1 MADPASGG
9 DEIKRIIL
17 RAEALNFSG
26 AQKEVLALNQALKE
40 LSKTLSSGQTLSK
53 GQISNLNSELSKL
66 EKTASSAGAG
76 GKKSLD
82 SMNQSAKQ
90 LQDTLKMTASM
101 KGINITGD
109 KKVDDKALRNY
120 QKSMQGLGVTIVGSN
135 PHFAVMARNIK
146 TANEAL
152 KSGTNAGYANAKAI
166 DAIRTGAPA
175 ALHHV
180 SSMDRFR
187 VSIGIARKGLEGMSA
202 QMKANAKEAQW
213 TGRQMIEGLTVPIL
227 GVGVAA
233 LRTFDSINKEM
244 VQLKKVTEYKED
256 YAALEKQM
264 QATAIAYGMTLK
276 STATLFTD
284 VAALGKS
291 GDEIAK
297 WSDAIAQVS
306 MVGGIDPKGATEFFR
321 VINAIFAGGSVQG
334 TTKIMAQLSA
344 VSDET
349 SLQLKDLAAAFPEVA
364 PVMAQMGFTAAGV
377 AASLAGM
384 YRRGIPATEAAHG
397 LKFALQR
404 LVAPTKD
411 AKTIIDELG
420 FSFADATGKVNM
432 GEGTLRVMKLA
443 DQLASLSDAQKLEVA
458 PELFGGRQSARMNSY
473 FADIRLGNQELI
485 ALQNQIITVDKVQ
498 SDFLRGLIA
507 SGEIQIPGVQSAA
520 SRYDKALKQI
530 QKDPST
536 AIARIKTQFQIL
548 TYEIGKTVAPAFIS
562 VSESLIKVLNL
573 FMASPPAFQKFVIG
587 AAAVV
592 AAIGPIRYVFAQMKY
607 TVASF
612 TEVFAKLLPRFREIS
627 EGAVGAARML
637 AANPLRQDIVMVGD
651 KYQMLSNIGWVNKLR
666 MRLGMLPKANGEV
679 IKTTDKLRD
688 SMKNLIFG
696 ASKLTAEDQALVSAN
711 GEVAASNATRTVSE
725 EAVQAANTATA
736 TSTRTVIIADEARA
750 ASVNMVVGANA
761 RIVESN
767 ATVIAS
773 NLATAAS
780 NAAASGT
787 GVAGAGASAVSSAM
801 GALGAGAKLPKA
813 LPAGAAAP
821 KALTAGTTAAAA
833 SIAALSDAQKK
844 ALATAQKLMN
854 YSKSSSFDDSAAYAK
869 KAADI
874 MRQNG
879 LSTQLIGVTDNITKA
894 TTKAAVSQGMF
905 GKMTALVSGP
915 LSKMKALMPGSSA
928 GLKAITAGAGGAGGA
943 LVPLGSQALA
953 TTGSVAAI
961 APAAAGAGGALAGIA
976 AAGPIILAV
985 LAALAVAMGV
995 IVIAVKMFKDHWNE
1009 MKKIIEPSV
1018 KKLSAAFGNL
1028 KDAFMKIFSSA
1039 GKLLGIFSKV
1049 FDQLGSGGDTA
1060 SSTAMGV
1067 ANGIAIAIDFVA
1079 EFVNAIAE
1087 MVSFVV
1093 DVLYNMLK
1101 PAFEYIA
1108 YIIKDVVGLVVSL
1121 IKGDF
1126 IKAFQFAGAFVYEVF
1141 VRNSVYAL
1149 QILVKVTAW
1158 AVGYIISL
1166 LGSLANVFGSNFIGN
1181 GLKKA
1186 GDSVNKWAS
1195 SFNIVGALDKKMRT
1209 GLGGVFGAST
1219 KSAAAE
1225 STPAAEEAGGE
1236 IGAAVSSGI
1245 GSSLA
1250 DGGAGSGQDWFKDW
1264 LSQIKGALDKQ
1275 MGDLRSSATAAL
1287 EKAHDTAMQIYDQR
1301 VKAIENQEKAEEKLL
1316 KAEEYIAKRKE
1327 LLQKREVDRQNYVN
1341 NRAKAIYE
1349 GRIND
1354 VRILDA
1360 EERQS
1365 KEESN
1370 NAIGDLD
1377 SSRNKDLLK
1386 ESRDA
1391 AKDAIKIEKDLAE
1404 ERYKIQRESFDD
1416 MLELITQYAPQS
1428 VEGFDNMLTQ
1438 ISSLLKANGVDVWP
1452 EMAKTGITRFQDAF
1466 DRASGQIRDDFFWS
1480 GKDARAEWMRG
1491 FAPEDVVAILQAN
1504 LSSGG
1509 GGGGAGGGLGLG
1521 GGEMEPLPLPDADT
1535 GGLADGITKPIKV
1548 AFRGAVQFIKDNWT
1562 AAIGGII
1569 GGFVGGPLGAAIG
1582 MIIGY
1587 IVKKIFDFITSYD
1600 WGTLLGTIW
1609 DVIWGAVE
1617 GAIKGVGKIGSIIG
1631 EFFAGIDYAGIGSG
1645 ILNGLVSTLRFVLVT
1660 VPTKI
1665 AGFLANSASVLWDWI
1680 KVAVPQIPYW
1690 VGYALGF
1697 VIRSVITFIPNLI
1710 NIMKTA
1716 IPALV
1721 GWIADAAGWVG
1732 EKIGAFASAVWSYI
1746 PDFIKGI
1753 PGHIADAAI
1762 AIWGWISTAVSM
1774 AAGKIAEFSV
1784 AAFNGIMTFISNI
1797 PGWVAGAAAAMLSWL
1812 VESIKNLPEN
1822 FVNLSTAVANG
1833 FITFVSNIPGWIA
1846 GAAEAVW
1853 SWLKSAVGLAGE
1865 KISEFWQGFRDG
1877 LGDIDEKIVDIVKEW
1892 APKLWDWVTDAI
1904 SGLGTKLAEFA
1915 TAILNF
1921 LVQLPGKIASKA
1933 LDLAESLIG
1942 WVKETI
1948 PKIPYYMGFFL
1959 GTLIRL
1965 ILEMPGKIVNT
1976 FTTVIPAMWGWL
1988 KEAGSMAIG
1997 KFKEFGLSAL
2007 AGILIFIT
2015 GIPGAIAGAAI
2026 AIWDWLPSPSVILIK
2041 MNDFGLVVRDG
2052 ITTFIGNIPGWVAG
2066 GADAIWDW
2074 LFEAVP
2080 KAVEKWIAF
2089 NLAVLNGITT
2099 FISNIPGWVAGAAE
2113 SIWDWLKVA
2122 IPKAAEKIA
2131 EFGQAVY
2138 DGILTFITNI
2148 PGWVAGA
2155 ADAIWDWLFQAVPLA
2170 AAKWVEFNL
2179 AVMNGIITFI
2189 TNIPGWVAD
2198 AAGAMWGWMK
2208 SAVGLAGEKLG
2219 EFWQGFKD
2227 GMGDMPQKIE
2237 DMAKKWIPK
2246 LWEWL
2251 SGAAR
2256 GLWDKWWEFQ
2266 EKLYGFIID
2275 VGTALPGKVAE
2286 WAGVLL
2292 GWITGAADTLW
2303 DTWWGFQEKLY
2314 GFIADVATEL
2324 PGKVAEWIPA
2334 LWNWLTDAA
2343 GGLWD
2348 KWWEFQEKLYGF
2360 IGNVATGI
2368 WDKIWNEWIPSF
2380 WNWIVEAKN
2389 GISTRIGGIWD
2400 TIWGFITDLPGRISG
2415 AASGMWDGI
2424 GDAFKGALN
2433 KVIGWWN
2440 NFSLEAKIPSNW
2452 FTDSIG
2458 IGGKTFGVDTPNIDY
2473 LAKGGKM
2480 YGTGMSG
2487 IVDKSMYV
2495 VGEGKKNFPEFVI
2508 PTDPSYRGRAQM
2520 LLAQAASTIGSKA
2533 AVANGAANR
2542 TSYITPAASGGV
2554 SSGGYAG
2561 GGAEINICVD
2571 TFIGE
2576 EQWFAEMAKKYNM
2589 TVVPKE
2595 RKVAGQQ
2602 RRVVSSYNNR
2612 WDIK

>member
-26 AQKEVLALNQALKE
+26 AQKEVLALNQALKD
-40 LSKTLSSGQTLSK
+40 LAKTLSSGQTLSK

-101 KGINITGD
+101 KGINVTGD
-109 KKVDDKALRNY
+109 KKLDSKSLRDY
-120 QKSMQGLGVTIVGSN
+120 QKSMEGLGVTIVGSN
-135 PHFAVMARNIK
+135 PHFAVMVRNIK

-187 VSIGIARKGLEGMSA
+187 VSVGIARKGLEGMAA

-227 GVGVAA
+227 GVGVAS

-284 VAALGKS
+284 IAALGKS
-291 GDEIAK
+291 GDEIGK
-297 WSDAIAQVS
+297 WADAIAQVS
-306 MVGGIDPKGATEFFR
+306 MVGDIDPKGASEFFR
-321 VINAIFAGGSVQG
+321 VINAIFANGSVEG

-507 SGEIQIPGVQSAA
+507 SGEIEVPGVQSAA

-562 VSESLIKVLNL
+562 VSESLVKVLNL

-592 AAIGPIRYVFAQMKY
+592 AAIGPMRYVFAQAKY

-679 IKTTDKLRD
+679 IMTTDKLRE

-696 ASKLTAEDQALVSAN
+696 TSKLTAEEQALVAAN

-780 NAAASGT
+780 NAAASGA
-787 GVAGAGASAVSSAM
+787 GVTGAGASAVSSAM
-801 GALGAGAKLPKA
+801 GALGAGAAAPKA
-813 LPAGAAAP
+813 LNAGAAAP

-833 SIAALSDAQKK
+833 AIANLSDAQKK

-879 LSTQLIGVTDNITKA
+879 LSTQLIGVTDNVTKA
-894 TTKAAVSQGMF
+894 TAKAALSQGMF
-905 GKMTALVSGP
+905 GKMTELVSGP

-961 APAAAGAGGALAGIA
+961 APAAAGASGALAGII

-985 LAALAVAMGV
+985 LAALAFAIGIV
-995 IVIAVKMFKDHWNE
+995 VIAVKMFKDNWNE
-1009 MKKIIEPSV
+1009 MKKVMEPSI

-1028 KDAFMKIFSSA
+1028 KNAFMQIFSAA
-1039 GKLLGIFSKV
+1039 GKLFGIFSEV
-1049 FDQLGSGGDTA
+1049 FNQLGSGGDAA
-1060 SSTAMGV
+1060 SSTA
-1067 ANGIAIAIDFVA
+1067 NGIANGLASAIDFIA
-1079 EFVNAIAE
+1079 EFTNAIAE

-1093 DVLYNMLK
+1093 DILYGVLK
-1101 PAFEYIA
+1101 PVFEKIA
-1108 YIIKDVVGLVVSL
+1108 YLIKNVVGLIVTL

-1126 IKAFQFAGAFVYEVF
+1126 VKALQFAAAIAYEVSF
-1141 VRNSVYAL
+1141 RPIVQSFQYLV
-1149 QILVKVTAW
+1149 QIVAW
-1158 AVGYIISL
+1158 AVASIINL
-1166 LGSLANVFGSNFIGN
+1166 LGSLANVFGGNFIGN

-1195 SFNIVGALDKKMRT
+1195 SFNILGAVDKKMRT

-1225 STPAAEEAGGE
+1225 SAPAAEEAGGE

-1245 GSSLA
+1245 GESLS

-1275 MGDLRSSATAAL
+1275 MGDLRASATNAL
-1287 EKAHDTAMQIYDQR
+1287 EKAHEAAMKIYDQR
-1301 VKAIENQEKAEEKLL
+1301 VKAIEDQEKAEEKLL
-1316 KAEEYIAKRKE
+1316 KTEEYIAKRKE
-1327 LLQKREVDRQNYVN
+1327 MLQKREIDRQNYVN

-1370 NAIGDLD
+1370 SAIGDLD

-1404 ERYKIQRESFDD
+1404 ERYKIQRESFDK

-1428 VEGFDNMLTQ
+1428 IEGFDNMLTQ
-1438 ISSLLKANGVDVWP
+1438 INGLLKANGVDTWP
-1452 EMAKTGITRFQDAF
+1452 EMAKTGMTRFQDAF
-1466 DRASGQIRDDFFWS
+1466 DKASGQIRDDFFWS
-1480 GKDARAEWMRG
+1480 GKDASAEWMRG
-1491 FAPEDVVAILQAN
+1491 FAPADVVAILQAN

-1509 GGGGAGGGLGLG
+1509 GGGGGGVGDLGLG
-1521 GGEMEPLPLPDADT
+1521 GGEMEPLPALDADT
-1535 GGLADGITKPIKV
+1535 GGFTDKIKTTFQ
-1548 AFRGAVQFIKDNWT
+1548 ATFKSLGQFLWD
-1562 AAIGGII
+1562 
-1569 GGFVGGPLGAAIG
+1569 GFVWLELLIPRIYMFLFSNIGKGIWTGIKKVGEILAKLG
-1582 MIIGY
+1582 
-1587 IVKKIFDFITSYD
+1587 SS
-1600 WGTLLGTIW
+1600 IW
-1609 DVIWGAVE
+1609 DALS
-1617 GAIKGVGKIGSIIG
+1617 GV
-1631 EFFAGIDYAGIGSG
+1631 DYAGIGMTV
-1645 ILNGLVSTLRFVLVT
+1645 LNGLVGALKFVFVT
-1660 VPTKI
+1660 VPTKV
-1665 AGFLANSASVLWDWI
+1665 ASFFADLAPVLWNWI

-1690 VGYALGF
+1690 IGYALGF
-1697 VIRSVITFIPNLI
+1697 IVRSVIMFIPNLI
-1710 NIMKTA
+1710 NIMKTV

-1721 GWIADAAGWVG
+1721 GWISDAAGWVG
-1732 EKIGAFASAVWSYI
+1732 EKIGPFASAVFGHI
-1746 PDFIKGI
+1746 LEFAKKI
-1753 PGHIADAAI
+1753 PGYIAGAAVAIWSWLADAI
-1762 AIWGWISTAVSM
+1762 PL
-1774 AAGKIAEFSV
+1774 AAEKIAEFSV
-1784 AAFNGIMTFISNI
+1784 SVFNGLVNFVSNI
-1797 PGWVAGAAAAMLSWL
+1797 PGWLANAAVVVWNWL
-1812 VESIKNLPEN
+1812 VEAVKNLPA
-1822 FVNLSTAVANG
+1822 NLIAFSTAVSEG
-1833 FITFVSNIPGWIA
+1833 FLTFISNIPGWIA
-1846 GAAEAVW
+1846 GAA
-1853 SWLKSAVGLAGE
+1853 
-1865 KISEFWQGFRDG
+1865 
-1877 LGDIDEKIVDIVKEW
+1877 
-1892 APKLWDWVTDAI
+1892 
-1904 SGLGTKLAEFA
+1904 
-1915 TAILNF
+1915 
-1921 LVQLPGKIASKA
+1921 
-1933 LDLAESLIG
+1933 
-1942 WVKETI
+1942 
-1948 PKIPYYMGFFL
+1948 
-1959 GTLIRL
+1959 
-1965 ILEMPGKIVNT
+1965 
-1976 FTTVIPAMWGWL
+1976 
-1988 KEAGSMAIG
+1988 
-1997 KFKEFGLSAL
+1997 
-2007 AGILIFIT
+2007 
-2015 GIPGAIAGAAI
+2015 
-2026 AIWDWLPSPSVILIK
+2026 
-2041 MNDFGLVVRDG
+2041 
-2052 ITTFIGNIPGWVAG
+2052 
-2066 GADAIWDW
+2066 
-2074 LFEAVP
+2074 
-2080 KAVEKWIAF
+2080 
-2089 NLAVLNGITT
+2089 
-2099 FISNIPGWVAGAAE
+2099 
-2113 SIWDWLKVA
+2113 
-2122 IPKAAEKIA
+2122 
-2131 EFGQAVY
+2131 
-2138 DGILTFITNI
+2138 
-2148 PGWVAGA
+2148 
-2155 ADAIWDWLFQAVPLA
+2155 
-2170 AAKWVEFNL
+2170 
-2179 AVMNGIITFI
+2179 
-2189 TNIPGWVAD
+2189 
-2198 AAGAMWGWMK
+2198 GAMWGWIT

-2237 DMAKKWIPK
+2237 DMAKEWIPK
-2246 LWEWL
+2246 LWGWL
-2251 SGAAR
+2251 SGAAK

-2266 EKLYGFIID
+2266 QKLYGFIID
-2275 VGTALPGKVAE
+2275 VGTALPGKVAG
-2286 WAGVLL
+2286 WAGALL

-2314 GFIADVATEL
+2314 GFIIDVGTAL
-2324 PGKVAEWIPA
+2324 PGKIAEWIPA
-2334 LWNWLTDAA
+2334 LWNWITDAA
-2343 GGLWD
+2343 TGLWD
-2348 KWWEFQEKLYGF
+2348 KWVEFRNKLYGF
-2360 IGNVATGI
+2360 IGDVATGI

-2380 WNWIVEAKN
+2380 WNWIIEAKN

-2400 TIWGFITDLPGRISG
+2400 TIWGFISGLPGRIGG

-2424 GDAFKGALN
+2424 SDAFKGALN

-2452 FTDSIG
+2452 FTDSVG
-2458 IGGKTFGVDTPNIDY
+2458 LGGKTFGVNTPDISY
-2473 LAKGGKM
+2473 LAQGGKM

-2487 IVDKSMYV
+2487 IVDSSMYL
-2495 VGEGKKNFPEFVI
+2495 VGEGNKNYPEFVI
-2508 PTDPSYRGRAQM
+2508 PSDPAYRGRAQM
-2520 LLAQAASTIGSKA
+2520 LLSEAASTIGSKA
-2533 AVANGAANR
+2533 AAANGAANR
-2542 TSYITPAASGGV
+2542 ASYITPVAASSASGG
-2554 SSGGYAG
+2554 GYGG

-2589 TVVPKE
+2589 TVVPQE

>member
-26 AQKEVLALNQALKE
+26 AQKEVLALNQALKD
-40 LSKTLSSGQTLSK
+40 LAKTLSSGQTLSK

-101 KGINITGD
+101 KGINVTGD
-109 KKVDDKALRNY
+109 KKLDSKSLRDY
-120 QKSMQGLGVTIVGSN
+120 QKSMEGLGVTIVGSN
-135 PHFAVMARNIK
+135 PHFAVMVRNIK
-146 TANEAL
+146 TANDAL

-187 VSIGIARKGLEGMSA
+187 VSIGIARKGLEGMAA

-321 VINAIFAGGSVQG
+321 VINAIFANGSVKG
-334 TTKIMAQLSA
+334 TTDIMAQLSA

-349 SLQLKDLAAAFPEVA
+349 SLQMKDLAAAFPEVA

-443 DQLASLSDAQKLEVA
+443 DQLGSLSDAQKLEVA

-507 SGEIQIPGVQSAA
+507 SGEIKIPGVQSAA

-612 TEVFAKLLPRFREIS
+612 TEVFAKLLPRFRELS
-627 EGAVGAARML
+627 GGAVEAAGILR
-637 AANPLRQDIVMVGD
+637 ANPLRQDIVMVGD

-679 IKTTDKLRD
+679 IMTTDKLRE
-688 SMKNLIFG
+688 SMKNMIFG
-696 ASKLTAEDQALVSAN
+696 ASALEAEDQALVTAN
-711 GEVAASNATRTVSE
+711 EQVAASNATRTVSE
-725 EAVQAANTATA
+725 EAVQAANNATA

-780 NAAASGT
+780 NAAASGA

-813 LPAGAAAP
+813 LNAGAAAP

-833 SIAALSDAQKK
+833 SIANLSDAQKK

-854 YSKSSSFDDSAAYAK
+854 YSKSSSFDDAGTYAK
-869 KAADI
+869 KAAAI
-874 MRQNG
+874 MREAG
-879 LSTQLIGVTDNITKA
+879 LSTQLIGVTDDVAK
-894 TTKAAVSQGMF
+894 TTAKAALSQGMF
-905 GKMTALVSGP
+905 GKMAELVSSP

-928 GLKAITAGAGGAGGA
+928 GLKAITAGAEGAGGA
-943 LVPLGSQALA
+943 LVPLGSQALVA
-953 TTGSVAAI
+953 TESVAAV
-961 APAAAGAGGALAGIA
+961 APAAAGASGALAGII
-976 AAGPIILAV
+976 AAGPVILAV
-985 LAALAVAMGV
+985 LAALAFAVGIV
-995 IVIAVKMFKDHWNE
+995 VIAVKMFKDHWNE
-1009 MKKIIEPSV
+1009 MKKVIEPSI
-1018 KKLSAAFGNL
+1018 KKLAVAFGNL
-1028 KDAFMKIFSSA
+1028 KDAFMKVFSSV
-1039 GKLLGIFSKV
+1039 GKLFGIFSQV
-1049 FDQLGSGGDTA
+1049 FNQLGSGGDAAA
-1060 SSTAMGV
+1060 ST
-1067 ANGIAIAIDFVA
+1067 ANGIAKGLSSAIDFIA
-1079 EFVNAIAE
+1079 EFTNAIAQ
-1087 MVSFVV
+1087 MVSFIV
-1093 DVLYNMLK
+1093 DILYNVLK
-1101 PAFEYIA
+1101 PVFDKIA
-1108 YIIKDVVGLVVSL
+1108 YIIKDVVGLVVTL

-1126 IKAFQFAGAFVYEVF
+1126 VKALQFAAAIVYEISFRPLVWGF
-1141 VRNSVYAL
+1141 
-1149 QILVKVTAW
+1149 QDLVKVTAW
-1158 AVGYIISL
+1158 AVASIINL
-1166 LGSLANVFGSNFIGN
+1166 MGSLANVFGSNFIGN

-1195 SFNIVGALDKKMRT
+1195 SFNILGALDKRMRT

-1225 STPAAEEAGGE
+1225 SVPAAEEAGGE
-1236 IGAAVSSGI
+1236 IGAAVSDGI

-1275 MGDLRSSATAAL
+1275 MGDLRASATNAL
-1287 EKAHDTAMQIYDQR
+1287 EKAHEAAMKIYDQR
-1301 VKAIENQEKAEEKLL
+1301 VKAIEDQEKAEEKLL
-1316 KAEEYIAKRKE
+1316 KTEEYIAKRKE
-1327 LLQKREVDRQNYVN
+1327 LLQKREIDRQNYVN

-1370 NAIGDLD
+1370 SAIGDLD
-1377 SSRNKDLLK
+1377 NSRNKDLLK

-1391 AKDAIKIEKDLAE
+1391 AKDAIKTEKDLAE
-1404 ERYKIQRESFDD
+1404 ERYKIQRESFDK
-1416 MLELITQYAPQS
+1416 MLELITEYAPQS

-1438 ISSLLKANGVDVWP
+1438 INGLLKANGVDVWP

-1466 DRASGQIRDDFFWS
+1466 DKAAGQIRDDFFWS

-1491 FAPEDVVAILQAN
+1491 FAPEDVVAMLQAN

-1509 GGGGAGGGLGLG
+1509 GGGGAGGGLDLG
-1521 GGEMEPLPLPDADT
+1521 GGTLEPLPVPDADT
-1535 GGLADGITKPIKV
+1535 GSFTDKIKTTFQ
-1548 AFRGAVQFIKDNWT
+1548 ATFKSLGQFLWD
-1562 AAIGGII
+1562 
-1569 GGFVGGPLGAAIG
+1569 GFVWIELLLPRIYMFLFSNIGKGIWTGIKKVGEILANLG
-1582 MIIGY
+1582 
-1587 IVKKIFDFITSYD
+1587 SS
-1600 WGTLLGTIW
+1600 IW
-1609 DVIWGAVE
+1609 DALS
-1617 GAIKGVGKIGSIIG
+1617 GV
-1631 EFFAGIDYAGIGSG
+1631 DYAGIGMTV
-1645 ILNGLVSTLRFVLVT
+1645 LNGLVGALKFVFIT
-1660 VPTKI
+1660 VPTKV
-1665 AGFLANSASVLWDWI
+1665 ASFFADLAPVLWDWI

-1690 VGYALGF
+1690 IGYALGF
-1697 VIRSVITFIPNLI
+1697 IIRSVVMFIPNLI

-1746 PDFIKGI
+1746 PDFIKEI
-1753 PGHIADAAI
+1753 PGHIADAAV
-1762 AIWGWISTAVSM
+1762 AIWGWLTTAISF
-1774 AAGKIAEFSV
+1774 AASKIADFSV
-1784 AAFNGIMTFISNI
+1784 AVFNAVVGFVASI
-1797 PGWVAGAAAAMLSWL
+1797 PGWVAGAAVAIWDWL
-1812 VESIKNLPEN
+1812 IEAIKNLPAN
-1822 FVNLSTAVANG
+1822 IAALSVAVANG

-1865 KISEFWQGFRDG
+1865 KLSEFWQGFRDG
-1877 LGDIDEKIVDIVKEW
+1877 LGDIDEKIIDVVKEW

-1904 SGLGTKLAEFA
+1904 SGLGSKLAEFA
-1915 TAILNF
+1915 TAIFNF
-1921 LVQLPGKIASKA
+1921 LVDLPGKIANKA
-1933 LDLAESLIG
+1933 LDLAESLVG
-1942 WVKETI
+1942 WIKETV
-1948 PKIPYYMGFFL
+1948 PKIPYYMGFLL
-1959 GTLIRL
+1959 GTIIRN
-1965 ILEMPGKIVNT
+1965 ILEMPGKIINT
-1976 FTTVIPAMWGWL
+1976 FKTVIPAMWDWI

-1997 KFKEFGLSAL
+1997 KFGDFGLDVL
-2007 AGILIFIT
+2007 AGIGIFIT
-2015 GIPGAIAGAAI
+2015 GIPGWIAGAAI
-2026 AIWDWLPSPSVILIK
+2026 AIWDWLPSPSVILGK
-2041 MNDFGLVVRDG
+2041 MSDFGLSVKDG

-2074 LFEAVP
+2074 LFQAVP
-2080 KAVEKWIAF
+2080 KAVEKYIAF

-2170 AAKWVEFNL
+2170 AAKWAEFNL

-2189 TNIPGWVAD
+2189 TNIPGWIAD
-2198 AAGAMWGWMK
+2198 AAGAMWGWIT
-2208 SAVGLAGEKLG
+2208 SAVDLASEKAG

-2237 DMAKKWIPK
+2237 DMAKEWIPK
-2246 LWEWL
+2246 LWGWL
-2251 SGAAR
+2251 TGAAR
-2256 GLWDKWWEFQ
+2256 GLWDKWWGFQ

-2286 WAGVLL
+2286 WTGALL

-2314 GFIADVATEL
+2314 GFIADIVTEL

-2334 LWNWLTDAA
+2334 LWNWITDAA
-2343 GGLWD
+2343 TGLWD
-2348 KWWEFQEKLYGF
+2348 KWVEFRNKLYGF
-2360 IGNVATGI
+2360 IGDVATGI

-2389 GISTRIGGIWD
+2389 GIGEKIGGIWD
-2400 TIWGFITDLPGRISG
+2400 TIWGFISGLPGRISG

-2452 FTDSIG
+2452 FTDNIG
-2458 IGGKTFGVDTPNIDY
+2458 IGGKSFSVDTPNIDY
-2473 LAKGGKM
+2473 LAEGGKM

-2542 TSYITPAASGGV
+2542 TSYITPAASGDASAGV
-2554 SSGGYAG
+2554 YAG
-2561 GGAEINICVD
+2561 GSAEINICVD